1 MSEREAFMNRICWE
15 QIKPNSQLKRD
26 TELVALNEIVEDT
39 LEEKL
44 DKEFCLKEFKELH
57 KSLAF
62 FEAYQKTIIEAHNYL
77 TSLLNTKSKKK
88 LNPKTEQFS
97 LQSVKCRLNC
107 LIFTNTSILM
117 LLATILALC
126 VYGLYLLA
134 SYLT

>member
-1 MSEREAFMNRICWE
+1 MSEREAFINRICWE
-15 QIKPNSQLKRD
+15 QVKPNSQLKKD
-26 TELVALNEIVEDT
+26 TELVELDAIVEDT
-39 LEEKL
+39 LEDKL
-44 DKEFCLKEFKELH
+44 DKEFCLNEFKELH
-57 KSLAF
+57 KSLAYL
-62 FEAYQKTIIEAHNYL
+62 EANQKTIIEAHNDL

-88 LNPKTEQFS
+88 LSPETEQFS
-97 LQSVKCRLNC
+97 LKSVKFRLNC